1 LPQARRQQGRWV
13 LVATA
18 HPAKF
23 REIVEPLIG
32 RRVAVPDSLARLL
45 ELPAQAVDIAA
56 DLDALRQGMNQI
68 SN

>member
-1 LPQARRQQGRWV
+1 MPAARRQQGRGV

-32 RRVAVPDSLARLL
+32 RSVTVPASLARLF
-45 ELPAQAVDIAA
+45 ELPAKAVEIAA
-56 DLDALRQGMNQI
+56 DLDALRQGMNQGL
-68 SN
+68 N